1 MGINMKKKW
10 TGERLETFVFNDTTV
25 EHLHR
30 YGIVMPF
37 AENKVVLDI
46 ACGEGYG
53 SKLLSAKAS
62 KVYGVD
68 IDPVTVQN
76 ATNKY
81 KAPNLSFIQGSAD
94 KIPLAD
100 SSVDTVVSFE
110 TIEHHDKHGEMLNEI
125 KRVLKP
131 GGILIMSSP
140 EKAGE
145 VSFNEFHV
153 KELSRAEFV
162 DLIEAHFKF
171 AKFYSQK
178 ITFGSVIAPVEKG
191 SGNTFEYENGD
202 FEKINAHNEIPGYV
216 FNLCIATD
224 RSEISLPIS
233 FFDGRD
239 ILLENLLRPYHSSRL
254 YRLSKLIKK
263 LLPI

>member
-1 MGINMKKKW
+1 MKKKW

-37 AENKVVLDI
+37 AQNKTVLDI

-68 IDPVTVQN
+68 IDPLAVQN

-81 KAPNLSFIQGSAD
+81 QAPNLSFIQGSAD

-100 SSVDTVVSFE
+100 ASVDTVVSFE
-110 TIEHHDKHGEMLNEI
+110 TIEHHDKHEEMLKEI

-131 GGILIMSSP
+131 DGILIMSSP
-140 EKAGE
+140 EKTGD

-153 KELSRAEFV
+153 KELSRAEFIV
-162 DLIEAHFKF
+162 LIKVHFKF

-178 ITFGSVIAPVEKG
+178 ITFGSVIAPIENEAN
-191 SGNTFEYENGD
+191 NTFEYENGD
-202 FEKINAHNEIPGYV
+202 FEKINTHNEIPGHI

-224 RSEISLPIS
+224 GSEINLPIS

-239 ILLENLLRPYHSSRL
+239 ILLENILRPYHNSRL
-254 YRLSKLIKK
+254 HRLGRFIKK
-263 LLPI
+263 LLPV

>member
-1 MGINMKKKW
+1 MKKKW

-37 AENKVVLDI
+37 AENKAVLDI

-68 IDPVTVQN
+68 IDPLAVQN
-76 ATNKY
+76 ATTKY

-94 KIPLAD
+94 KIPLED

-110 TIEHHDKHGEMLNEI
+110 TIEHHDKHEEMLNEI

-140 EKAGE
+140 EKTGE

-153 KELSRAEFV
+153 KELSRTEFA
-162 DLIEAHFKF
+162 DLIGAHFKF
-171 AKFYSQK
+171 SRFYSQK
-178 ITFGSVIAPVEKG
+178 IVFGSLVAPISPAPG
-191 SGNTFEYENGD
+191 QPFEYESGG
-202 FEKINAHNEIPGYV
+202 FEQIDVYSEIPTHV
-216 FNLCIATD
+216 FNLCIASD
-224 RSEISLPIS
+224 GPDAGLPVS
-233 FFDGRD
+233 FFDGQD
-239 ILLENLLRPYHSSRL
+239 ILLGNILKPYLNSRL
-254 YRLSKLIKK
+254 YRLSNSIKK
-263 LLPI
+263 LFNR

>member
-1 MGINMKKKW
+1 MKKKW

-37 AENKVVLDI
+37 AQNKTVLDI

-68 IDPVTVQN
+68 IDPVAVQN

-110 TIEHHDKHGEMLNEI
+110 TIEHHDKHEEMLKEI

-131 GGILIMSSP
+131 DGILIMSSP
-140 EKAGE
+140 EKTGD

-153 KELSRAEFV
+153 KELSRAEFIV
-162 DLIEAHFKF
+162 LIKVHFKF

-178 ITFGSVIAPVEKG
+178 ITFGSVIAPIENAAN
-191 SGNTFEYENGD
+191 NTFEYENGD
-202 FEKINAHNEIPGYV
+202 FEKINAYNEIPGHV
-216 FNLCIATD
+216 FNLCLATD
-224 RSEISLPIS
+224 GSEINLPIS

-239 ILLENLLRPYHSSRL
+239 ILLENILRPYHNSRL
-254 YRLSKLIKK
+254 HRLGRFIKK